1 MLDMTYAD
9 ATRIHAV
16 TAPIT
21 DDAHELAAWDEEQ
34 LWRSVLARDMEA
46 DGAFVYAVRTTGI
59 YCRPTCPSR
68 RARREHVT
76 FFALPEAAER
86 AGFRACRRCHPEQ
99 VTIRDPQVEVVRRVC
114 RAIVA
119 NPEEL
124 PTLASLSADVGLSPF
139 HLQRTFK
146 RVMGITPRQY
156 ADACRMD
163 RLKGELRKG
172 EAVTSALYG
181 AGYGS
186 PSRLYE
192 RAPAQ
197 LGMTP
202 AVYRRGGAGMQIHYT
217 VVACPLGRL
226 LVAATERGLCAITLG
241 DTDDTL
247 ADGLTREYPA
257 AAIARDASGLDT
269 AVAAII
275 RYLHGQEPHLDLP
288 LDVQATAFQWRV
300 WEALQAIP
308 YGSTRSYG
316 AIARAIG
323 QPTAAR
329 AVAQACATNRV
340 ALAIPCHRVVRD
352 NGDVGGYRWGIER
365 KRTLLAQERAGGSPS
380 PVPPTSLDMQDR
392 TLHADK
398 QSR

>member
-1 MLDMTYAD
+1 MVTMHCAD
-9 ATRIHAV
+9 AIGILALT
-16 TAPIT
+16 TPIIN
-21 DDAHELAAWDEEQ
+21 DDHEPAAWDEERHWQ
-34 LWRSVLARDMEA
+34 SVLARDAEA
-46 DGAFVYAVRTTGI
+46 EGAFVYAVRTTGI

-68 RARREHVT
+68 RPRREHVA
-76 FFALPEAAER
+76 FFPLPEAAEQ

-99 VTIRDPQVEVVRRVC
+99 ATIRDPQIAVVQRVC
-114 RAIVA
+114 RAIAA
-119 NPEEL
+119 NPEES
-124 PTLASLSADVGLSPF
+124 PTLASLGAAVGLSPF
-139 HLQRTFK
+139 HMQRTFK

-192 RAPAQ
+192 RAPAH

-202 AVYRRGGAGMQIHYT
+202 AVYRRGGAGMRIQYT
-217 VVACPLGRL
+217 VVPCPLGLL
-226 LVAATERGLCAITLG
+226 LVAATERGICAITLG
-241 DTDDTL
+241 DADDAL

-257 AAIARDASGLDT
+257 AAIARDDSGLDS

-275 RYLHGQEPHLDLP
+275 RHLHGQEPHLDLP
-288 LDVQATAFQWRV
+288 LDLQATAFQWRV

-316 AIARAIG
+316 EIARAIG

-352 NGDVGGYRWGIER
+352 NGEVGGYRWGIER
-365 KRTLLAQERAGGSPS
+365 KRTLLAQEAGG
-380 PVPPTSLDMQDR
+380 
-392 TLHADK
+392 
-398 QSR
+398 

>member
-1 MLDMTYAD
+1 MVTMTYAD
-9 ATRIHAV
+9 ATSMHAV
-16 TAPIT
+16 VTPIT
-21 DDAHELAAWDEEQ
+21 HDAHELAAWDEERQ
-34 LWRSVLARDMEA
+34 WQSVLARDVEA
-46 DGAFVYAVRTTGI
+46 DGAFVYAVHTTGV

-68 RARREHVT
+68 RPRQENVA
-76 FFALPEAAER
+76 FFALPEAAEQ

-99 VTIRDPQVEVVRRVC
+99 AVIRDPQVEVVQRVC
-114 RAIVA
+114 RAIAA
-119 NPEEL
+119 NPEAP
-124 PTLASLSADVGLSPF
+124 PTLASLGADVGLSPF

-163 RLKGELRKG
+163 RFKGELRKG

-202 AVYRRGGAGMQIHYT
+202 AIYRRGGAGMRIHYT
-217 VVACPLGRL
+217 VVPCPLGLL
-226 LVAATERGLCAITLG
+226 LVAATERGICAITLG
-241 DTDDTL
+241 DADDAL

-257 AAIARDASGLDT
+257 AAIARDDSGLDS
-269 AVAAII
+269 AVATIV
-275 RYLHGQEPHLDLP
+275 RHLHGQEPHLDLP
-288 LDVQATAFQWRV
+288 LDLQATAFQWRV

-316 AIARAIG
+316 EIARAIG

-352 NGDVGGYRWGIER
+352 NGEVGGYRWGVER
-365 KRTLLAQERAGGSPS
+365 KRTLLAQEAGG
-380 PVPPTSLDMQDR
+380 
-392 TLHADK
+392 
-398 QSR
+398 

>member
-1 MLDMTYAD
+1 MMQMSYVD
-9 ATRIHAV
+9 AIEINAV
-16 TAPIT
+16 ATPAT
-21 DDAHELAAWDEEQ
+21 DTGHEPPRWDEAR
-34 LWRSVLARDMEA
+34 LWQSVLARDGEA

-68 RARREHVT
+68 RPRRENVV
-76 FFALPEAAER
+76 FFALPEAAEH

-99 VTIRDPQVEVVRRVC
+99 AAIRDPQVEVVQRVC
-114 RAIVA
+114 RAIAV
-119 NPEEL
+119 NPEKP
-124 PTLASLSADVGLSPF
+124 PTLASLSAEVGLSPF
-139 HLQRTFK
+139 HMQRTFK
-146 RVMGITPRQY
+146 RVMGISPRQY

-163 RLKGELRKG
+163 RLKNELRKG

-192 RAPAQ
+192 RAPAH

-217 VVACPLGRL
+217 IVPCPLGLL
-226 LVAATERGLCAITLG
+226 LVAATERGICAINLG
-241 DTDDTL
+241 DSDEAL
-247 ADGLTREYPA
+247 AEGLTKEYPA
-257 AAIARDASGLDT
+257 AAIARDASGLDS

-275 RYLHGQEPHLDLP
+275 RHLHGQEPHLDLP

-308 YGSTRSYG
+308 YGSTRSYS

-329 AVAQACATNRV
+329 AVAQACANNRV
-340 ALAIPCHRVVRD
+340 ALAIPCHRVVRED
-352 NGDVGGYRWGIER
+352 GDVGGYRWGVAR
-365 KRTLLAQERAGGSPS
+365 KRTLLAQEQAGG
-380 PVPPTSLDMQDR
+380 
-392 TLHADK
+392 
-398 QSR
+398 

>member
-1 MLDMTYAD
+1 MVHMRYMDTTRMQAL
-9 ATRIHAV
+9 ATPV
-16 TAPIT
+16 IT
-21 DDAHELAAWDEEQ
+21 NAYEPAAWDEERQ
-34 LWRSVLARDMEA
+34 WQSVLARDVEA

-59 YCRPTCPSR
+59 YCRPICPSR
-68 RARREHVT
+68 RPRREHVV
-76 FFALPEAAER
+76 FFTLPEAAER

-99 VTIRDPQVEVVRRVC
+99 ATLRDPQVDIVRRVC
-114 RAIVA
+114 HAIAA
-119 NPEEL
+119 NPEEP
-124 PTLASLSADVGLSPF
+124 PTLAGLSAAVGLSPF
-139 HLQRTFK
+139 HVQRMFK

-156 ADACRMD
+156 ATACRMD

-202 AVYRRGGAGMQIHYT
+202 AVYRRGGAGMRIHYT
-217 VVACPLGRL
+217 VVPCPLGLL
-226 LVAATERGLCAITLG
+226 LVAATERGICAITLG
-241 DTDDTL
+241 GVDDAL
-247 ADGLTREYPA
+247 ADGLSKEYPA
-257 AAIARDASGLDT
+257 ATITRDASGLDT

-275 RYLHGQEPHLDLP
+275 RHLHGQEPHLDLP
-288 LDVQATAFQWRV
+288 LDMQATAFQWRV

-316 AIARAIG
+316 EIARAIG

-340 ALAIPCHRVVRD
+340 ALAIPCHRVVRE
-352 NGDVGGYRWGIER
+352 NGDVGGYRWGVER
-365 KRTLLAQERAGGSPS
+365 KRTLLAQEQAG
-380 PVPPTSLDMQDR
+380 T
-392 TLHADK
+392 
-398 QSR
+398 

>member
-1 MLDMTYAD
+1 MVTMTYVD
-9 ATRIHAV
+9 ATSMQAV
-16 TAPIT
+16 ATPIPH
-21 DDAHELAAWDEEQ
+21 DDHKLAVWDEERQ
-34 LWRSVLARDMEA
+34 WQSVLARDVEA

-68 RARREHVT
+68 RPRRENT
-76 FFALPEAAER
+76 AFFALPEAAEQ

-99 VTIRDPQVEVVRRVC
+99 VAIRDPQVAVVQRVC
-114 RAIVA
+114 HAIAA
-119 NPEEL
+119 NPEAS

-139 HLQRTFK
+139 HMQRTFK

-202 AVYRRGGAGMQIHYT
+202 AVYRRGGAGMRIHYT
-217 VVACPLGRL
+217 VVPCPLGLL

-241 DTDDTL
+241 DADDAL
-247 ADGLTREYPA
+247 ADGLKREYPA
-257 AAIARDASGLDT
+257 ADIARDVSGLDT
-269 AVAAII
+269 AVAAIL
-275 RYLHGQEPHLDLP
+275 RHLHGQEPHLDLP

-300 WEALQAIP
+300 WEALRAIP

-316 AIARAIG
+316 EIACAIG

-352 NGDVGGYRWGIER
+352 NGEIGGYRWGIER
-365 KRTLLAQERAGGSPS
+365 KRMLLAHEQAG
-380 PVPPTSLDMQDR
+380 D
-392 TLHADK
+392 
-398 QSR
+398 

>member
-1 MLDMTYAD
+1 MVSMNRLITDAD
-9 ATRIHAV
+9 VPGMNLVAT
-16 TAPIT
+16 PIT
-21 DDAHELAAWDEEQ
+21 DNEHESALWDEERQ
-34 LWRSVLARDMEA
+34 WQSVLARDGEA
-46 DGAFVYAVRTTGI
+46 DGTFVYAVRTTGI

-68 RARREHVT
+68 RPRRENVV
-76 FFALPEAAER
+76 FFALPEAAEQ
-86 AGFRACRRCHPEQ
+86 AGFRACHRCHPEQ
-99 VTIRDPQVEVVRRVC
+99 AAIRDPQVEVVQRVC
-114 RAIVA
+114 RAIAA
-119 NPEEL
+119 NPEQP
-124 PTLASLSADVGLSPF
+124 PTLASLGAEIGLSPF

-163 RLKGELRKG
+163 RLKGELRNG

-192 RAPAQ
+192 RAPAH

-202 AVYRRGGAGMQIHYT
+202 AVYRRGGAGMRMHYT
-217 VVACPLGRL
+217 VVPCPLGLL
-226 LVAATERGLCAITLG
+226 LVAATERGICAINLG
-241 DTDDTL
+241 DADDTL
-247 ADGLTREYPA
+247 ADGLKREYPA
-257 AAIARDASGLDT
+257 AAITRDDSGLDT
-269 AVAAII
+269 AVEAII
-275 RYLHGQEPHLDLP
+275 RHLHGQEPHLDLP

-316 AIARAIG
+316 EIARAIG

-340 ALAIPCHRVVRD
+340 ALAIPCHRVVRE
-352 NGDVGGYRWGIER
+352 NGEAGGYRWGIER
-365 KRTLLAQERAGGSPS
+365 KRTLLAQEQAGP
-380 PVPPTSLDMQDR
+380 
-392 TLHADK
+392 
-398 QSR
+398 

>member
-1 MLDMTYAD
+1 MIQMSYGD
-9 ATRIHAV
+9 ATAV
-16 TAPIT
+16 GTGVTPVT
-21 DDAHELAAWDEEQ
+21 DTEDERARWDEAR
-34 LWRSVLARDMEA
+34 LWQSVLARDVEA

-68 RARREHVT
+68 RPRRENVA
-76 FFALPEAAER
+76 FFALPAAAEH

-99 VTIRDPQVEVVRRVC
+99 ATICDPQVEVVQRVC
-114 RAIVA
+114 RAIAA
-119 NPEEL
+119 NPEEP
-124 PTLASLSADVGLSPF
+124 PTLAGLSAEVGLSPF
-139 HLQRTFK
+139 HMQRTFK

-163 RLKGELRKG
+163 RLKSELRKG

-192 RAPAQ
+192 RAPAH

-217 VVACPLGRL
+217 IVPCPLGLL
-226 LVAATERGLCAITLG
+226 LVAATERGICAINLG
-241 DTDDTL
+241 DSDEAL
-247 ADGLTREYPA
+247 VDGLTKEYPA
-257 AAIARDASGLDT
+257 AAIARDAAGLDS
-269 AVAAII
+269 AVAVII
-275 RYLHGQEPHLDLP
+275 RHLHGQEPHLDLP

-308 YGSTRSYG
+308 YGSTRSYSE
-316 AIARAIG
+316 IARAIG

-340 ALAIPCHRVVRD
+340 ALAIPCHRVVRE
-352 NGDVGGYRWGIER
+352 NGDLGGYRWGIAR
-365 KRTLLAQERAGGSPS
+365 KRTLLAQEQAGG
-380 PVPPTSLDMQDR
+380 
-392 TLHADK
+392 
-398 QSR
+398 